1 VRWGSYRVSYT
12 WSKAIDDVSEFFF
25 SAPVNNFDLREDR
38 SRSDDDQRH
47 RVVFDPTAHTS
58 MDVAKDLWNKLT
70 NGFLLSGILQYY
82 SALPFNITTGGNSV
96 QTTALRPCAAGF
108 VLTPNAVNTCANALP
123 GTMIGRNAGVGFD
136 AFTLN
141 TQLSRTFPLGDRFHL
156 EGIAEA
162 FNTLNHRN
170 NQIPNGTFGSSA
182 FPIAPSSTFGQPT
195 AVGDPRQVQLAMRLT
210 F

>member
-47 RVVFDPTAHTS
+47 RVVFDATAHTS
-58 MDVAKDLWNKLT
+58 MDVAKDLRNKLT

-170 NQIPNGTFGSSA
+170 NQIPNGTFGSGA